1 MESELLTHTVTVY
14 PDIQYQD
21 VGTGPL
27 RSVLLTICFSG
38 RLPRQVIERNIPV
51 QITVSIADEYGTF
64 ASPVVEA
71 VSMDLCSSTGDLTPS
86 DDASVCSHGHDDFP
100 VLPNDTLIPFLPLQ
114 HFDYADQAKW
124 ASLMKDIEAW
134 LVDQVNCQTQLWTW
148 GRDVF
153 WLAFIAAYPSFPGG
167 LWPKWDSRIP
177 LEGTFIEQWL
187 EQSGDVATTGDR
199 GAMNVLPDIWAEF
212 CKHAALF
219 FPHPLVASD

>member
-1 MESELLTHTVTVY
+1 MESGLLTNTVTVY

-27 RSVLLTICFSG
+27 RSTAKDCFLITG
-38 RLPRQVIERNIPV
+38 VQQPV

-71 VSMDLCSSTGDLTPS
+71 ISMDLCSSAGDLTPS

-100 VLPNDTLIPFLPLQ
+100 VLPDDTLILFLPLQ

-124 ASLMKDIEAW
+124 ASLMKDIEVW
-134 LVDQVNCQTQLWTW
+134 LVDQVNCQMQLWTW
-148 GRDVF
+148 GHDVF

-187 EQSGDVATTGDR
+187 ERSGDVA
-199 GAMNVLPDIWAEF
+199 MAE
-212 CKHAALF
+212 
-219 FPHPLVASD
+219 D